1 MQTGSTC
8 WQKLLVTG
16 ERRKRNK
23 PAVLPKAR
31 CGHCTIADGSR
42 MIVLGGHTDE
52 LYADAWALDLRT
64 NNWSE
69 LKQTAVS
76 PLPRAFC
83 TAVAVPG
90 NIIDTVNGCLYGGS
104 DGEAVLGD
112 LWHFS
117 ADATTVHWTQLP
129 EHAVQ
134 PAARANHAMCSMG
147 NTASFILHGGD
158 SDGYLDDTWLYDSV
172 ADSWSQLQLTAGS
185 PKPCARSQHA
195 ITYCSSSSTLVLF
208 GGMTSASLA
217 AAAAA
222 AGTNGFTADNDS
234 MQIDTAAVV
243 IDTDTDTDD
252 DSSAPLNDLWVCS
265 KSQPDVDIWTWSLL
279 LIDGIGP
286 SPRCSFS
293 MVAASNATAIAAATA
308 AASQQQQQHDIVIL
322 FGGHGLVELP
332 ALQSAQTGDEDDDTV
347 ITMAYLDDLW
357 ALDITAKTW
366 CDESS
371 MGYSD
376 ESPLEGRSG
385 HTLSVTASD
394 SSKLIL
400 HGGFVAD
407 GYDGSVYSAD
417 IATLTA
423 AVAEAV
429 AAINDDDSSSQS
441 SHSED
446 DSERK
451 QKLEQIEQ

>member
-1 MQTGSTC
+1 VS
-8 WQKLLVTG
+8 VTG
-16 ERRKRNK
+16 ERRKRNR

-64 NNWSE
+64 NKWSE
-69 LKQTAVS
+69 LKQTALS

-83 TAVAVPG
+83 AAVTVPS
-90 NIIDTVNGCLYGGS
+90 NIVDTVNGYLYGGS
-104 DGEAVLGD
+104 DGEVVLGD

-117 ADATTVHWTQLP
+117 ADTTTVHWTQLP
-129 EHAVQ
+129 EQTVQ
-134 PAARANHAMCSMG
+134 PVARANHAMCSMG
-147 NTASFILHGGD
+147 NTGALILHGGD

-222 AGTNGFTADNDS
+222 AGTGGSTAGDDS
-234 MQIDTAAVV
+234 MQIDTAADV

-252 DSSAPLNDLWVCS
+252 DSSAPLNDLWVCA

-286 SPRCSFS
+286 SPRCSFA
-293 MVAASNATAIAAATA
+293 MVVVSTATAIATTTTA
-308 AASQQQQQHDIVIL
+308 AAASSQQQQQHNIVFL

-332 ALQSAQTGDEDDDTV
+332 APQSTQVSTSYCCLNTGATV
-347 ITMAYLDDLW
+347 CMILVQYYYYAY
-357 ALDITAKTW
+357 I
-366 CDESS
+366 CR
-371 MGYSD
+371 Y
-376 ESPLEGRSG
+376 
-385 HTLSVTASD
+385 
-394 SSKLIL
+394 
-400 HGGFVAD
+400 
-407 GYDGSVYSAD
+407 
-417 IATLTA
+417 
-423 AVAEAV
+423 
-429 AAINDDDSSSQS
+429 QS
-441 SHSED
+441 SVFAELRFD
-446 DSERK
+446 CFDCRLVK
-451 QKLEQIEQ
+451 TMIQ